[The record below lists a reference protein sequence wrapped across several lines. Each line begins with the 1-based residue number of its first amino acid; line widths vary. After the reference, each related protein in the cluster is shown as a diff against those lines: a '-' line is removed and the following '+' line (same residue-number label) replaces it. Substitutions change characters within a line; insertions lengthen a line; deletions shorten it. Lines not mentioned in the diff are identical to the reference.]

1 MDFTTRTNM
10 QADLCRSAINEP
22 IDAPPER
29 LPPAS
34 LAPSMS
40 LDVLQGRDAPET
52 ASRAAVYDSY
62 SALDIP
68 RHPGPGWTRFVC
80 ISDNHSRI
88 FTVPPGDVLLHAG
101 DLCRRGTLKDL
112 QVTLDWLRR
121 LPHPVK
127 VFMAGNHD
135 VCLDK
140 EYERDG
146 ALYYRRPS
154 NLQAEDVT
162 AARALVRSDS
172 MREAGMHYLE
182 HESAIYTAKS
192 GRSYTIYASPAAP
205 RFHSVGS
212 FQYTPGCGKEIY
224 ARIPPAV
231 DVLMTHCPAF
241 GLCDVS
247 KRGEPAG
254 CPELAA
260 RLEDEDLRSCR
271 LHVCGHIHEAHGVVV
286 VGRSE
291 RNPDGRITVNA
302 ALPKAPLPVIVD
314 LKD

>member
-1 MDFTTRTNM
+1 MSPNVPQDQNTPDT
-10 QADLCRSAINEP
+10 
-22 IDAPPER
+22 APK
-29 LPPAS
+29 
-34 LAPSMS
+34 
-40 LDVLQGRDAPET
+40 
-52 ASRAAVYDSY
+52 AVVHDSY
-62 SALDIP
+62 SALNVP
-68 RHPGPGWTRFVC
+68 CHPGLGWTRFVC
-80 ISDNHSRI
+80 ISDNHSRA

-101 DLCRRGTLKDL
+101 DLCRRGTFKDL
-112 QVTLDWLRR
+112 QVTLDWLKK

-127 VFMAGNHD
+127 IFMAGNHD
-135 VCLDK
+135 ICLDK
-140 EYERDG
+140 EYERNG
-146 ALYYRRPS
+146 ALYHRKPS
-154 NLQAEDVT
+154 NLQAEDVA
-162 AARALVRSDS
+162 AARALVRSES

-192 GRSYTIYASPAAP
+192 GRTYTIYASPVSHSCRYPSRTPRRTPHTKHPSRPKAAP
-205 RFHSVGS
+205 LFHSFGS
-212 FQYTPGCGKEIY
+212 FQYTPGRGKEIY

-231 DVLMTHCPAF
+231 DILMTHCPAF

-247 KRGEPAG
+247 KRGEHVG

-271 LHVCGHIHEAHGVVV
+271 LHVCGHIHEAHGVAV

-302 ALPKAPLPVIVD
+302 ALPRALVPVIVD